1 MTLSQEHKHPKSL
14 CGVRDGFQRA
24 RLGHKGPVVL
34 RRAKRRKRRPRGNK
48 AEAPEC
54 RERPAQVRRSWSVC
68 ARGTCRRENRC
79 SIAACKSP
87 HTSAEAK
94 SLGQFTELS
103 IRGQPLSTVC
113 QPVGCSPNGTTR
125 NYHCLGHSHPCS
137 LSPAGGGLGH
147 TLASHTM
154 LHAPQGPPP
163 PTLSDCRRSNT
174 QPSPQLECALPAT

>member
-1 MTLSQEHKHPKSL
+1 MFHRCLQITTHL
-14 CGVRDGFQRA
+14 
-24 RLGHKGPVVL
+24 VL
-34 RRAKRRKRRPRGNK
+34 KQNPF
-48 AEAPEC
+48 
-54 RERPAQVRRSWSVC
+54 
-68 ARGTCRRENRC
+68 
-79 SIAACKSP
+79 
-87 HTSAEAK
+87 
-94 SLGQFTELS
+94 QFTELS

-113 QPVGCSPNGTTR
+113 QPVGGSSNGTTR